1 MTMNTLLEK
10 IRNAPPE
17 TKTFTVKVGSEDI
30 ELTAKRFQPGTAS
43 RLRKTALI
51 KLHKSLAVADVN
63 LGELSESEFA
73 EHLESAEADKNELNQ
88 QFIECIVDEEYNNY
102 LSLEVVE
109 EYFDNITKRGIV
121 DWALDTA
128 ATAKEADTPDEIDQ
142 FPPPSDGSGE

>member
-17 TKTFTVKVGSEDI
+17 TKTFPVKVGSEEI
-30 ELTAKRFQPGTAS
+30 ELTAKRFQPGTAA

-51 KLHKSLAVADVN
+51 KLHKTIAVADVD
-63 LGELSESEFA
+63 LGDLSESEFM
-73 EHLESAEADKNELNQ
+73 EHLESAEADKSELNK
-88 QFIECIVDEEYNNY
+88 QFIECIVDENYNNY
-102 LSLEVVE
+102 LSLEDADQ
-109 EYFDNITKRGIV
+109 YFQNSDKREIV

-128 ATAKEADTPDEIDQ
+128 AIVKEADTPDEIDQ